1 MSETLQLPD
10 ESEKV
15 EKMTGPAFS
24 ALEAFTHPCMKPGT
38 AEHESLRRLN
48 DADAR
53 RSRNGSPHVSFAP
66 PKVSFEM
73 LKLPL
78 PAEMP
83 EMKVRLHGHFLTY
96 FDTGHSL
103 AELTK
108 LAQILPEFQQ
118 DYDKSAYYSMTH
130 RDEEM
135 IRTSAHWKA
144 KEQPTFRQM
153 LLFPAYPRRSVFSAL
168 LCAKLFRPFAK
179 RRHMSLRSVVM
190 AMLLYHR
197 VKQEQNKKGYMF
209 LQPGIVVTST
219 RIGDKYAAASYDSI
233 RITLMLHDGKAGRP
247 WEFQYPTGLALER
260 A

>member
-1 MSETLQLPD
+1 MSETLQLP
-10 ESEKV
+10 EEEKKV
-15 EKMTGPAFS
+15 EKLDGPEFS
-24 ALEAFTHPCMKPGT
+24 VRDYFLHPCMKPST
-38 AEHESLRRLN
+38 PEHELSCRLN
-48 DADAR
+48 NADAR
-53 RSRNGSPHVSFAP
+53 RSRRGSPHVSFVP
-66 PKVSFEM
+66 PKISFEM
-73 LKLPL
+73 LKLSL
-78 PAEMP
+78 PSEMP

-135 IRTSAHWKA
+135 IRASAHWKA

-153 LLFPAYPRRSVFSAL
+153 LLWPAYPRWSVSSAL
-168 LCAKLFRPFAK
+168 LCSKLCRPFAK
-179 RRHMSLRSVVM
+179 RHHMSLRSVVM

-209 LQPGIVVTST
+209 LQPGVVVSST
-219 RIGDKYAAASYDSI
+219 RIGDKYAALSYDSI

-247 WEFQYPTGLALER
+247 WEFEYPTGLALER